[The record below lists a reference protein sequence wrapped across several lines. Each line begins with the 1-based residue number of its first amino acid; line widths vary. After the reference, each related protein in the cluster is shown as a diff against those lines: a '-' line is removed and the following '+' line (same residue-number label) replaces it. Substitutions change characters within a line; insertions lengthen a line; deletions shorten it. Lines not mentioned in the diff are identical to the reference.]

1 MTVGVV
7 GVVVVGVDVVGSM
20 TVVVQ
25 EPPQAATAISVSRLR
40 SLMPFSSM
48 LPMLTG

>member
-20 TVVVQ
+20 TVVVE
-25 EPPQAATAISVSRLR
+25 EPPQAATATIVSRLR
-40 SLMPFSSM
+40 PLMPFS
-48 LPMLTG
+48 